1 LPEEPNLVFVHD
13 LDPIER
19 AMERMLKY
27 NLMVLPVVDENDVL
41 VGITSLNDLVFE
53 YGMAGKVN

>member
-1 LPEEPNLVFVHD
+1 
-13 LDPIER
+13 
-19 AMERMLKY
+19 MLKY